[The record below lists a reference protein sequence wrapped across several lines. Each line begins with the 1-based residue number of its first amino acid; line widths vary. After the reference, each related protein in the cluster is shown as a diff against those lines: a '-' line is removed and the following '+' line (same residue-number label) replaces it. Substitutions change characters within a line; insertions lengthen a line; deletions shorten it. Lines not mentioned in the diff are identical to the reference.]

1 MRETAEDFDENRQK
15 RKYSVSMKLL
25 MLLSG
30 CTADR
35 VDSDNSDAVSFGK
48 AYFVAIITTKN
59 KPSI

>member
-1 MRETAEDFDENRQK
+1 MKETAEDFDENRQK

-35 VDSDNSDAVSFGK
+35 VDSDNSEAVSFGK
-48 AYFVAIITTKN
+48 AFIILL
-59 KPSI
+59 